1 MFKLTKIVPVFFL
14 LLGQSVLLSAQWKS
28 YILSRGGDTLN
39 RVDLNSKKQGP
50 WVVAV
55 PEIRGERGYE
65 EEGYFANDQREGL
78 WKRFSL
84 EGVKIAEE
92 NYRWGKLNGKQR
104 YFSYGGGLIR
114 EEQWRAMDP
123 EVAFDTVA
131 VYDLKDPD
139 KRVGEVIVKNE
150 GISMR
155 HGRFVH
161 YDPRTGRV
169 LLVENYVMNKLQEDV
184 VPNLPQQDT
193 TPRQLPKVVQEFD
206 KKKKK
211 N

>member
-1 MFKLTKIVPVFFL
+1 MLKLTKILTLSSL
-14 LLGQSVLLSAQWKS
+14 LLQGWLPAHAQWKS
-28 YILSRGGDTLN
+28 FQLSRRGDTLN
-39 RVDLNSKKQGP
+39 RVDQLDRKQGP
-50 WVVAV
+50 WVESV
-55 PEIRGERGYE
+55 PEQRGERGYE
-65 EEGYFANDQREGL
+65 EEGYYENDQRERI

-92 NYRWGKLNGKQR
+92 NYRWGKLHGNQR
-104 YFSYGGGLIR
+104 YYSYNGGLIR

-123 EVAFDTVA
+123 TIAFDTVG

-150 GISMR
+150 GLSFR
-155 HGRFVH
+155 HGKMVH
-161 YDPRTGRV
+161 YDPRSGRV
-169 LLVENYVMNKLQEDV
+169 LLIENYVMNKLQEDAA
-184 VPNLPQQDT
+184 PMA
-193 TPRQLPKVVQEFD
+193 TPDSIPRALPKVIQDFE